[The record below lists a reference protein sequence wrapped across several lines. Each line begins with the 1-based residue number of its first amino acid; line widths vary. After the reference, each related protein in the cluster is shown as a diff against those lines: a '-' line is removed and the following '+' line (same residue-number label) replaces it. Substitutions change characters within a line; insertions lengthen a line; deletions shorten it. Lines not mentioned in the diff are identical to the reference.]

1 MLVTLKLFSRQPFF
15 RGEAVIVVR
24 FAISHDVEPGKVMSG
39 IPAFE
44 NRDWLRSTAAF
55 RKLGD
60 MAGRLRRLE
69 KRVFGNDA

>member
-1 MLVTLKLFSRQPFF
+1 MLTAKS
-15 RGEAVIVVR
+15 G
-24 FAISHDVEPGKVMSG
+24 ISHDVEPGKVMSG

-60 MAGRLRRLE
+60 LVRTVRDIERRLSTME
-69 KRVFGNDA
+69 KD